1 MANNNENQKK
11 NKQSLND
18 MLMNIAFNIIIPV
31 MILKKVP
38 EKWDNE
44 NAAVIALV
52 VALSF
57 PIGFFIY
64 DYIKTRKSNFISI
77 LGFVSVLM
85 TGVIGIFQI
94 PNEYLAIKEAAVP
107 FIIMIICLGS
117 LFTPFPVVEKL
128 IYNDTIFNKELINSK
143 LEENGNV
150 DKIQGV
156 LRNSTFIVAAS
167 FLLSTILN
175 YTLAKKI
182 VVSDPITQAAQRTQE
197 IGDLTFWSYIFI
209 ALPCTVVMFIAV
221 WYIISKLSKLTGL
234 KMEEMMNGMEEE
246 TKEEDKED
254 KEEEIKKLE

>member
-1 MANNNENQKK
+1 MANNNENKK

-18 MLMNIAFNIIIPV
+18 MLMNILFNIVIPV

-38 EKWDNE
+38 EHWDNE
-44 NAAVIALV
+44 HAAVVALC

-64 DYIKTRKSNFISI
+64 DYVKTKKSNFISI
-77 LGFVSVLM
+77 LGFISVLL

-94 PNEYLAIKEAAVP
+94 PNEYLAIKEASVP
-107 FIIMIICLGS
+107 LIIMIVCIVS

-128 IYNDTIFNKELINSK
+128 VYNDAVFNKDLINSK
-143 LEENGNV
+143 LEENNNSDQMPKV
-150 DKIQGV
+150 M
-156 LRNSTFIVAAS
+156 RNSTLIVAAS

-209 ALPCTVVMFIAV
+209 ALPCTIVMGVAIY
-221 WYIISKLSKLTGL
+221 YIVAKISKLTGL
-234 KMEEMMNGMEEE
+234 KTEEMLNGDFETEEK
-246 TKEEDKED
+246 TTNDK
-254 KEEEIKKLE
+254 

>member
-1 MANNNENQKK
+1 MTNNNENKK
-11 NKQSLND
+11 NKQSFND
-18 MLMNIAFNIIIPV
+18 LLMNILFNIVIPV

-38 EKWDNE
+38 EHWDNE
-44 NAAVIALV
+44 NAAVVALC

-64 DYIKTRKSNFISI
+64 DYIKTKKSNFISI
-77 LGFVSVLM
+77 LGFISVLL

-94 PNEYLAIKEAAVP
+94 PNEYLAIKEASVP
-107 FIIMIICLGS
+107 LIIMIVCLVS

-128 IYNDTIFNKELINSK
+128 VYNDAVFNKELIDSK
-143 LEENGNV
+143 LEENNNS
-150 DKIQGV
+150 DKMPKV
-156 LRNSTFIVAAS
+156 MRNSTLIVAAS

-209 ALPCTVVMFIAV
+209 ALPCTIVMGVAIY
-221 WYIISKLSKLTGL
+221 YIVAQLSKLTGL
-234 KMEEMMNGMEEE
+234 KTEEMLNGDFETEEKEE
-246 TKEEDKED
+246 TKQVENKNE
-254 KEEEIKKLE
+254 